1 MPFLTRNRYYLRVSS
16 SKTIPLYVYLDN
28 QHVDWMSD
36 QILRKVVAD
45 LRLKVGPKLRAEYD
59 AHVGSGPAPAGAK
72 RGTVD
77 VHRGDTY
84 QFAYFLRESEPYS
97 VLIKTRNFVLAP
109 EPPVTKS
116 DSAPTV
122 TEKKAGK
129 QKKSSSR
136 KKRRKVKG
144 GRATGQNE
152 EDDDYNPSD
161 SGLRDGDDIQADENG
176 DFEMTDDLDAST
188 TKGTR
193 GANDPTAKVDVKV
206 EQNEEDLPQTRPTT
220 SVPTE
225 SSHVEDT
232 GPGIPIVVDDDEE
245 PKPKLA
251 LDLKYRAFPN
261 FNRCLCVVVEP
272 WPSQTSGSYSRAPSL
287 APSTVSRAPSVTP
300 TISEFG
306 TNRGQRART
315 PLFLPDLDDE
325 SLIPGHSRF
334 RTLPPVP
341 LFDDDPSSISRDTDD
356 MEGEWVENTSLM
368 QFSQML
374 SATGRAGGADVEE
387 EDEFDG
393 TALFADA
400 DEAKEL

>member
-1 MPFLTRNRYYLRVSS
+1 MPFLTRNRYHLRVSS
-16 SKTIPLYVYLDN
+16 SKIIPLYVYLDS

-45 LRLKVGPKLRAEYD
+45 LRPKVGPKLRAEYG
-59 AHVGSGPAPAGAK
+59 AHLGQGPAPASAK

-97 VLIKTRNFVLAP
+97 VLLRNFVLAP
-109 EPPVTKS
+109 EPRVTKS
-116 DSAPTV
+116 DAAPTV

-129 QKKSSSR
+129 QKKGTSK
-136 KKRRKVKG
+136 KKRRKARG
-144 GRATGQNE
+144 GRATEQNG
-152 EDDDYNPSD
+152 EDEDDYNPSD
-161 SGLRDGDDIQADENG
+161 SGLRDDDDLLQADEEG
-176 DFEMTDDLDAST
+176 DIEIVEDLDAST
-188 TKGTR
+188 SKGTR
-193 GANDPTAKVDVKV
+193 RAIDPTATCT
-206 EQNEEDLPQTRPTT
+206 N
-220 SVPTE
+220 E

-232 GPGIPIVVDDDEE
+232 VPIVVDDDEE

-251 LDLKYRAFPN
+251 LDLKYRTFPN

-272 WPSQTSGSYSRAPSL
+272 WPSQTSGSHSRAPSL
-287 APSTVSRAPSVTP
+287 APSTTSRAPSVAP
-300 TISEFG
+300 TISEFS

-334 RTLPPVP
+334 REW
-341 LFDDDPSSISRDTDD
+341 DGSS
-356 MEGEWVENTSLM
+356 SLM

-387 EDEFDG
+387 EEEFDG

>member
-1 MPFLTRNRYYLRVSS
+1 
-16 SKTIPLYVYLDN
+16 
-28 QHVDWMSD
+28 
-36 QILRKVVAD
+36 
-45 LRLKVGPKLRAEYD
+45 
-59 AHVGSGPAPAGAK
+59 
-72 RGTVD
+72 
-77 VHRGDTY
+77 
-84 QFAYFLRESEPYS
+84 
-97 VLIKTRNFVLAP
+97 VLAP
-109 EPPVTKS
+109 KLPITKS
-116 DSAPTV
+116 DAAPNV

-129 QKKSSSR
+129 QKKGSSR
-136 KKRRKVKG
+136 KKRRKARG
-144 GRATGQNE
+144 GRATGENG
-152 EDDDYNPSD
+152 EDEDDYNPDD
-161 SGLRDGDDIQADENG
+161 SGLRDVDDPQADGDG
-176 DFEMTDDLDAST
+176 DFEMAEDLDASIA
-188 TKGTR
+188 KGTR
-193 GANDPTAKVDVKV
+193 WVKV
-206 EQNEEDLPQTRPTT
+206 EQNEQDLPQTLPA

-225 SSHVEDT
+225 SHVEDN

-272 WPSQTSGSYSRAPSL
+272 WPPQTAGSYSRAPSL
-287 APSTVSRAPSVTP
+287 APSAVSRAPSDTP
-300 TISEFG
+300 TISEFS
-306 TNRGQRART
+306 TSHGQRART

-341 LFDDDPSSISRDTDD
+341 LFDDEPSSISRDMDD
-356 MEGEWVENTSLM
+356 MERKWDENTSLM

-374 SATGRAGGADVEE
+374 SATGRPGGADVEE